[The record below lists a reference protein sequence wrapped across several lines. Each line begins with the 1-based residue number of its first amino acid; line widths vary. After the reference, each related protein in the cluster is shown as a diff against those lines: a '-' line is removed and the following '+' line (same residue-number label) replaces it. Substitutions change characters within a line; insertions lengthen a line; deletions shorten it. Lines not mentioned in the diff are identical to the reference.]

1 MQKRPVLKLLLMLV
15 VGMTV
20 LVPTFSAVFIY
31 GYGQV
36 DRAAPSD
43 AIVILGAGTRRD
55 GTPSYSYARRIRHA
69 LTLYAK
75 GYAPRLICTGGYT
88 QRHPKSEGAACAEM
102 LRAHG
107 VPESAIFYEEQSRN
121 TEENALYTYQIMAAN
136 GWQSVLLVS
145 DSYHLFRAEAMFRAY
160 GLTVSSSPA
169 QLSSSSA
176 LPWQSVIR
184 NMIRETAAFVW
195 WQLRRWF

>member
-1 MQKRPVLKLLLMLV
+1 MQKRAHLKRLLLLMIGVALL
-15 VGMTV
+15 MPI
-20 LVPTFSAVFIY
+20 LSAIFIY
-31 GYGQV
+31 TYGQV
-36 DRAAPSD
+36 DRAAPAD

-55 GTPSYSYARRIRHA
+55 GSPSYSYARRIRHA
-69 LTLYAK
+69 LRLYEQ

-88 QRHPKSEGAACAEM
+88 QPHLKSEGAACAEM
-102 LRAHG
+102 LRTYG

-121 TEENALYTYQIMAAN
+121 TEENALYAHQIMAAN
-136 GWQSVLLVS
+136 GWERVLLVS
-145 DSYHLFRAEAMFRAY
+145 DGYHLFRAEAMFRAR

-169 QLSSSSA
+169 QLSGGA

-195 WQLRRWF
+195 WQVRRWL

>member
-1 MQKRPVLKLLLMLV
+1 MIRPSALRRSILLIIGALMLV
-15 VGMTV
+15 
-20 LVPTFSAVFIY
+20 PIISAVFIY
-31 GYGQV
+31 SYGQV
-36 DRAAPSD
+36 DRAAPAD

-69 LTLYAK
+69 LTLYAQ

-102 LRAHG
+102 LRTYG

-145 DSYHLFRAEAMFRAY
+145 DSYHLFRAEAMFRAH

-169 QLSSSSA
+169 QLTGGA
-176 LPWQSVIR
+176 LPWQSVVR
-184 NMIRETAAFVW
+184 NMIRETAAFAW
-195 WQLRRWF
+195 WQVRRWF

>member
-1 MQKRPVLKLLLMLV
+1 MQKRTTLKRLILLMASAAL
-15 VGMTV
+15 
-20 LVPTFSAVFIY
+20 LVPIISAIFIY
-31 GYGQV
+31 SYGQV
-36 DRAAPSD
+36 DRAMPAD

-69 LTLYAK
+69 LALYAQ

-102 LRAHG
+102 LRAYG
-107 VPESAIFYEEQSRN
+107 VPEGAIFYEEHSRS
-121 TEENALYTYQIMAAN
+121 TEENALYTYQIMAEN

-145 DSYHLFRAEAMFRAY
+145 DSYHLFRAEAMFRAH

-169 QLSSSSA
+169 QLSGGA

-184 NMIRETAAFVW
+184 NMIRETAAFAW

>member
-1 MQKRPVLKLLLMLV
+1 MHKRAHFKRLLLLMIGAALL
-15 VGMTV
+15 M
-20 LVPTFSAVFIY
+20 PIFSAIVIY
-31 GYGQV
+31 TYGQV
-36 DRAAPSD
+36 DRAAPAD

-69 LTLYAK
+69 LSLYAQ

-88 QRHPKSEGAACAEM
+88 QSHLKSEGAACAEM
-102 LRAHG
+102 LRKHG

-121 TEENALYTYQIMAAN
+121 TEENALYTHRIMAAN
-136 GWQSVLLVS
+136 GWERALLVS
-145 DSYHLFRAEAMFRAY
+145 DGYHLFRAEAMFRAR

-169 QLSSSSA
+169 QLTGGE

-184 NMIRETAAFVW
+184 NMLRETAAFVW
-195 WQLRRWF
+195 WQVRRWL